1 MTIYFP
7 KENDNSSAV
16 PCGPYFKYSS
26 DIFSSFSLPINSV
39 ISRKCQHGKQIQ
51 EIIIIA
57 SVPGAERSIPE
68 AVYTF
73 LYMRSVRCQCRLC
86 IDCHN
91 GNRMQCL
98 LFQSCSINQ
107 EHTVPVFSLLFTVK
121 FLQPV
126 CNLRLPRIFVIPEMI
141 HGNVGYGAVCI
152 AVVPVMSSEDFL
164 MSCMGCP
171 VIVCIFCRKPGLL
184 VACLMQIF
192 SAGCRCLFPEFPVS
206 FLRIFCEQFI
216 KMWQMIGRIRKSMFV
231 TNLIR

>member
-152 AVVPVMSSEDFL
+152 AVVPVMPSEDFL
-164 MSCMGCP
+164 MSCMRCP
-171 VIVCIFCRKPGLL
+171 VIVCIFCRKSCLLDGMPYADILCWLPLPVSRIPGLL
-184 VACLMQIF
+184 
-192 SAGCRCLFPEFPVS
+192 PPH
-206 FLRIFCEQFI
+206 FLRTVHKNVADDTRGQKNPC
-216 KMWQMIGRIRKSMFV
+216 
-231 TNLIR
+231 L

>member
-126 CNLRLPRIFVIPEMI
+126 CNLSRSSRNGRRSPVHWIVPEPSGMHGRERI
-141 HGNVGYGAVCI
+141 
-152 AVVPVMSSEDFL
+152 
-164 MSCMGCP
+164 
-171 VIVCIFCRKPGLL
+171 LL
-184 VACLMQIF
+184 FF
-192 SAGCRCLFPEFPVS
+192 S
-206 FLRIFCEQFI
+206 
-216 KMWQMIGRIRKSMFV
+216 
-231 TNLIR
+231 